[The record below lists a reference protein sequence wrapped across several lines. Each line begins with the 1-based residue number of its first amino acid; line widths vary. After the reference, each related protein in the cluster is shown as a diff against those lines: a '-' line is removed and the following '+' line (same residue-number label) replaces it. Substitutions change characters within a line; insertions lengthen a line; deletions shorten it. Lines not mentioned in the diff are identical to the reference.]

1 VSAIAPRVFSRYVAL
16 GDSQTEGVGDD
27 LSDHGVALG
36 LADRLAALLAMGNPH
51 LLYAN
56 LAVRGRRI
64 AEVHDEQLPRALELE
79 PDLVSI
85 IAGINDVLR
94 PRFDLDATLAH
105 MEEMQREVRARGTTV
120 VTTTFPDV
128 SSVVPVARLLRGRLA
143 RLNAGFRAIAARRGS
158 VLLDFEQ
165 VPAAAASLMYC
176 EDRLHLNPDGH
187 RHVAHAI
194 AAALGVTE
202 SDTTWPTAVPSAPRD
217 GALQRVEDE
226 LRWAQTFLLPWIGRR
241 LTGRSSGDGRHPKRP
256 QLRSMEPGAFRRD

>member
-1 VSAIAPRVFSRYVAL
+1 
-16 GDSQTEGVGDD
+16 
-27 LSDHGVALG
+27 
-36 LADRLAALLAMGNPH
+36 MGNPH

-158 VLLDFEQ
+158 VLLD
-165 VPAAAASLMYC
+165 C

-241 LTGRSSGDGRHPKRP
+241 LTGRSSGDGQHPKRP